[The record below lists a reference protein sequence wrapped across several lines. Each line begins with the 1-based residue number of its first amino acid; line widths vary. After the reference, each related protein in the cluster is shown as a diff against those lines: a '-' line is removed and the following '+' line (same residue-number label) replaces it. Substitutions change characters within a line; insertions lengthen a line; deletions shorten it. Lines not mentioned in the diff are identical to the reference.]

1 MTVGALS
8 EICGPATSP
17 VVWLRPGHVGYIGP
31 ELGVDLHSVSVAVL
45 SVGLDGP
52 FVLETA
58 AHGQIR
64 TRSSFAPARASH
76 RVVAP
81 ERWILLLFVD
91 PAGTPAT
98 GIAGEMTAT
107 AGPYGL
113 AHRREQELVELCRG
127 DDVDPDR
134 IFAQAVAGSAPVADP
149 RIEWAAAA
157 IRRNPN
163 QTFRADTIAANLGLS
178 TTHFLRLFAQRSG
191 TTFRGY
197 QRWTRVVHALRDT
210 ATGRDLTR
218 SATDAG
224 FATPSHFSETFHH
237 MFGLSA
243 TALLRSGVRFDLGTQ
258 PAPGCFDFLPNP

>member
-1 MTVGALS
+1 M
-8 EICGPATSP
+8 SP
-17 VVWLRPGHVGYIGP
+17 MVWLRPGHVGYIGP

-64 TRSSFAPARASH
+64 ALSSFAPARASH

-134 IFAQAVAGSAPVADP
+134 IFAQAIAGRAPVADP

-197 QRWTRVVHALRDT
+197 QRWTRVVHALRDA

-243 TALLRSGVRFDLGTQ
+243 TTLLRSGIRFDLGT
-258 PAPGCFDFLPNP
+258 

>member
-1 MTVGALS
+1 M
-8 EICGPATSP
+8 
-17 VVWLRPGHVGYIGP
+17 VWLRPGHVGYIGP

-58 AHGQIR
+58 AHGQVR
-64 TRSSFAPARASH
+64 TGSSFAPARASH
-76 RVVAP
+76 RVVTP
-81 ERWILLLFVD
+81 GRWILLLFVD

-98 GIAGEMTAT
+98 GIAEEMTAT

-113 AHRREQELVELCRG
+113 AHRRERQLVELCRA

-134 IFAQAVAGSAPVADP
+134 IFAQAIAGPAPVADP

-157 IRRNPN
+157 IRRNPDH
-163 QTFRADTIAANLGLS
+163 TFRADTIAANLGLS

-197 QRWTRVVHALRDT
+197 QRWTRVVHALQD
-210 ATGRDLTR
+210 AAAGRDLTR

-243 TALLRSGVRFDLGTQ
+243 TALLRSGIRFDLGT
-258 PAPGCFDFLPNP
+258 

>member
-1 MTVGALS
+1 M
-8 EICGPATSP
+8 
-17 VVWLRPGHVGYIGP
+17 VWLRPGHVGYIGP

-45 SVGLDGP
+45 SVGLNGP

-113 AHRREQELVELCRG
+113 THRREQELVELCRG

-134 IFAQAVAGSAPVADP
+134 IFAQAIAGPVPVADP

-163 QTFRADTIAANLGLS
+163 QTFRAETIAANLGLS

-197 QRWTRVVHALRDT
+197 QRWTRVVHALRDA

-243 TALLRSGVRFDLGTQ
+243 TALLRSGIRFDLGTQ
-258 PAPGCFDFLPNP
+258 PAPGYLDFLPNP

>member
-8 EICGPATSP
+8 EICGPAKSP
-17 VVWLRPGHVGYIGP
+17 TVWLRPGHVGYIGP

-45 SVGLDGP
+45 SVGLEGP

-58 AHGQIR
+58 AHGEIR
-64 TRSSFAPARASH
+64 TGSSFAPARAAH

-98 GIAGEMTAT
+98 GIAEEMTAT

-113 AHRREQELVELCRG
+113 AHRREAELVELCAG
-127 DDVDPDR
+127 ADVHPDR
-134 IFAQAVAGSAPVADP
+134 IFARATAGSASVADP
-149 RIEWAAAA
+149 RIEWVTAA
-157 IRRNPN
+157 IRRDPN
-163 QTFRADTIAANLGLS
+163 HTFRAEAIAADLGLS

-197 QRWTRVVHALRDT
+197 QRWTRVIHTLRD
-210 ATGRDLTR
+210 ASAGRDLTR

-243 TALLRSGVRFDLGTQ
+243 TALLRSGVRFDLGT
-258 PAPGCFDFLPNP
+258 